1 MRFRASC
8 VLVVVTLLIGC
19 GGTGTSL
26 TPVSPTDTPQV
37 SGVCRNYASSVTATS
52 TTTYTGMNP
61 AGTVGTHNITAS
73 YNTATNQLSETGT
86 AMSNNG
92 MCRSSVSW
100 LTSYGSVADF
110 VDEVSVIPPITRWM
124 SQSGVGTLSG
134 PSPCANRTSAVTTT
148 NSYDGQGRLATSV
161 STAPTISPRSLVATS
176 PGNNDVY
183 TAWDV
188 LGRPTAYRPF
198 EYSAAMVQI
207 SYADSART
215 RSTRY
220 FTAPT
225 TTSDTFDS
233 NGNLVRSLT
242 VTRIPARPLGTTTE
256 SVTTTD
262 TIFVIHA
269 TGRVCG

>member
-1 MRFRASC
+1 MRFRASG

-26 TPVSPTDTPQV
+26 TPVSPTGP
-37 SGVCRNYASSVTATS
+37 GVCMNYASSVTATS
-52 TTTYTGMNP
+52 TTTDTRMTA
-61 AGTVGTHNITAS
+61 AGTVDTRDITIS
-73 YNTATNQLSETGT
+73 YNTATNQLSEMGTG
-86 AMSNNG
+86 MSNNG

-110 VDEVSVIPPITRWM
+110 VDEVSVIPPVPRWV
-124 SQSGVGTLSG
+124 SQSGMGTFSG
-134 PSPCANRTSAVTTT
+134 PSPCVNRTSAVTTT
-148 NSYDGQGRLATSV
+148 NSYDSQGRLATSV
-161 STAPTISPRSLVATS
+161 STGPTIGSRSLVATS

-198 EYSAAMVQI
+198 DYSEAMVRI
-207 SYADSART
+207 SYDDSART

-220 FTAPT
+220 FGET
-225 TTSDTFDS
+225 TTADTFDS

-256 SVTTTD
+256 FVTTTD
-262 TIFVIHA
+262 KIFVIHA
-269 TGRVCG
+269 TRRVCR

>member
-8 VLVVVTLLIGC
+8 GLVVVTLLIGC

-110 VDEVSVIPPITRWM
+110 VDEVSVIPPLTMR
-124 SQSGVGTLSG
+124 Q
-134 PSPCANRTSAVTTT
+134 
-148 NSYDGQGRLATSV
+148 
-161 STAPTISPRSLVATS
+161 
-176 PGNNDVY
+176 
-183 TAWDV
+183 
-188 LGRPTAYRPF
+188 
-198 EYSAAMVQI
+198 
-207 SYADSART
+207 RT
-215 RSTRY
+215 R
-220 FTAPT
+220 
-225 TTSDTFDS
+225 
-233 NGNLVRSLT
+233 LW
-242 VTRIPARPLGTTTE
+242 
-256 SVTTTD
+256 
-262 TIFVIHA
+262 
-269 TGRVCG
+269 

>member
-26 TPVSPTDTPQV
+26 TPVSPTGP
-37 SGVCRNYASSVTATS
+37 GVCRNYASSVTATS
-52 TTTYTGMNP
+52 TTTDTRMTA
-61 AGTVGTHNITAS
+61 AGTVDTRDITIS
-73 YNTATNQLSETGT
+73 YNTATNQLSEMGTG
-86 AMSNNG
+86 MSNNG

-110 VDEVSVIPPITRWM
+110 VDEVSVIPPVPRWV
-124 SQSGVGTLSG
+124 SQSGMGTFSG
-134 PSPCANRTSAVTTT
+134 PSPCVNRTSAVTTT
-148 NSYDGQGRLATSV
+148 NSYDSQGRLATSV
-161 STAPTISPRSLVATS
+161 STAPTISHRSLVATS

-198 EYSAAMVQI
+198 DYSAALVQI
-207 SYADSART
+207 SYDDSART

-225 TTSDTFDS
+225 TTADTFDS

-262 TIFVIHA
+262 TTLVIHA